1 MPQNSSQQEVEIG
14 EYSGRSWGQAS
25 RPTLS
30 HQPAF
35 PRKVPRFHR
44 FYSLQKQGHLLET
57 KVEAGLRDISDSTVS
72 GS

>member
-1 MPQNSSQQEVEIG
+1 MPQTSSQQEMEIG
-14 EYSGRSWGQAS
+14 EYSGKSWGQAS

-30 HQPAF
+30 HQPDL
-35 PRKVPRFHR
+35 PRKAPAFHK

-57 KVEAGLRDISDSTVS
+57 KVEAGLRGISDSTVS